1 LPIQAFDVAHKP
13 HTSPI
18 PAAIKRRYGWG
29 RGPVAADESTR
40 SSAFML
46 RVFGNSGGTLQ
57 EWSRSGGNRM
67 GRQLLAFGGIAR
79 AGALVACC
87 TVLAHCSGPFSS
99 KEYSPRVVEEGEP
112 VPKGGGAYRV
122 GKPYNINGRTYVP
135 AENPSYR
142 AEGVASWYG
151 RDFHGRLTANGE
163 IYDMHSISA
172 AHTTL
177 PLPSYVRVTNLDN
190 GRSIIV
196 RVNDRGP
203 YHRNRVIDLSIGTAK
218 ALEFYSR
225 GLARVRVE
233 YVGPAPLEGSDDT
246 MLVATLRD
254 GSPAP
259 APSKVMIAA
268 AKPFISNL
276 DDGKNA
282 PSARPFALSST
293 SSRVV
298 SSASEAANRSNA
310 KSLVRSASA
319 AEILVEPAAPPE
331 VPAAAFAPLRSEPGT
346 LDLMSGRGLY

>member
-1 LPIQAFDVAHKP
+1 MLW
-13 HTSPI
+13 
-18 PAAIKRRYGWG
+18 RY
-29 RGPVAADESTR
+29 RKSDGP
-40 SSAFML
+40 
-46 RVFGNSGGTLQ
+46 LQ
-57 EWSRSGGNRM
+57 GWSRSRGERM
-67 GRQLLAFGGIAR
+67 GGRQRTVFGAITR
-79 AGALVACC
+79 VGALAACC
-87 TVLAHCSGPFSS
+87 ALLAHCSGPFSS

-112 VPKGGGAYRV
+112 VTKGGGTYRA

-135 AENPSYR
+135 AENPRYR

-163 IYDMHSISA
+163 VYDMHSISA

-233 YVGPAPLEGSDDT
+233 YVGPAPLEGSDDE
-246 MLVATLRD
+246 MLMATLRD
-254 GSPAP
+254 GLPAP
-259 APSKVMIAA
+259 APSKVMIAS
-268 AKPFISNL
+268 AKPFIANL

-282 PSARPFALSST
+282 PPSARSLTLAST
-293 SSRVV
+293 STRVV
-298 SSASEAANRSNA
+298 ASASEAVSSNRSKT

-319 AEILVEPAAPPE
+319 AESPAEPSPPPDPAP
-331 VPAAAFAPLRSEPGT
+331 AAFAPTRNET

>member
-1 LPIQAFDVAHKP
+1 MPAMPRRTVAE
-13 HTSPI
+13 
-18 PAAIKRRYGWG
+18 
-29 RGPVAADESTR
+29 RG
-40 SSAFML
+40 
-46 RVFGNSGGTLQ
+46 G
-57 EWSRSGGNRM
+57 RM
-67 GRQLLAFGGIAR
+67 GRHVSGLHFSGVAQVGLLA
-79 AGALVACC
+79 ACC
-87 TVLAHCSGPFSS
+87 VVLAHCSGSFSS

-112 VPKGGGAYRV
+112 VPKGGGIYRV
-122 GKPYNINGRTYVP
+122 GKPYSVNGRTYVP
-135 AENPSYR
+135 AANPSYR
-142 AEGVASWYG
+142 AEGMASWYG

-163 IYDMHSISA
+163 VYDMHSISA

-190 GRSIIV
+190 GRSIVV

-203 YHRNRVIDLSIGTAK
+203 YHRNRLIDLSIGTAK
-218 ALEFYSR
+218 ALDFYSR

-246 MLVATLRD
+246 MLIATLRE

-276 DDGKNA
+276 EDDKGR
-282 PSARPFALSST
+282 SARAFTLTNGST
-293 SSRVV
+293 RPAGSTGESVAGNG
-298 SSASEAANRSNA
+298 SKA

-319 AEILVEPAAPPE
+319 AESSAEPDPPPDP
-331 VPAAAFAPLRSEPGT
+331 PAAAFAPTRNEA

>member
-1 LPIQAFDVAHKP
+1 
-13 HTSPI
+13 
-18 PAAIKRRYGWG
+18 
-29 RGPVAADESTR
+29 
-40 SSAFML
+40 
-46 RVFGNSGGTLQ
+46 
-57 EWSRSGGNRM
+57 M
-67 GRQLLAFGGIAR
+67 GRQVSRMQFAGFAR
-79 AGALVACC
+79 VGALAACC
-87 TVLAHCSGPFSS
+87 ALLAHCSGPFSS

-163 IYDMHSISA
+163 VYDMHSISA

-218 ALEFYSR
+218 ALDFYSR

-233 YVGPAPLEGSDDT
+233 FVGRAPLEGSDDE
-246 MLVATLRD
+246 MLMATLRD

-268 AKPFISNL
+268 AKPFIANL
-276 DDGKNA
+276 DEGKDRAA
-282 PSARPFALSST
+282 PPFTLTSAST
-293 SSRVV
+293 RVV
-298 SSASEAANRSNA
+298 RSASEPASGNGSKT

-319 AEILVEPAAPPE
+319 VEPAAEPASPPE
-331 VPAAAFAPLRSEPGT
+331 APAAAFAPTRSEAGQ

>member
-1 LPIQAFDVAHKP
+1 
-13 HTSPI
+13 
-18 PAAIKRRYGWG
+18 
-29 RGPVAADESTR
+29 
-40 SSAFML
+40 
-46 RVFGNSGGTLQ
+46 
-57 EWSRSGGNRM
+57 M
-67 GRQLLAFGGIAR
+67 GRQVSVINFGGIVR
-79 AGALVACC
+79 VGALAACC
-87 TVLAHCSGPFSS
+87 AVLAHCSGPFSS

-112 VPKGGGAYRV
+112 VPKGGGSYRI
-122 GKPYNINGRTYVP
+122 GKPYSVNGRTYVP
-135 AENPSYR
+135 AENPRYR

-163 IYDMHSISA
+163 VYDMHSISA

-218 ALEFYSR
+218 ALDFYSR
-225 GLARVRVE
+225 GLAHVRVE

-246 MLVATLRD
+246 ILMATLRD

-259 APSKVMIAA
+259 APSKVMVAA

-276 DDGKNA
+276 EEGKKA
-282 PSARPFALSST
+282 PPTRAFALSSASGRIVPVSNEVT
-293 SSRVV
+293 SADRSKSRP
-298 SSASEAANRSNA
+298 
-310 KSLVRSASA
+310 LVRSASA
-319 AEILVEPAAPPE
+319 AEIAAETPAEPEPSPDPP
-331 VPAAAFAPLRSEPGT
+331 VTAFAPMRSEPGV

>member
-1 LPIQAFDVAHKP
+1 M
-13 HTSPI
+13 
-18 PAAIKRRYGWG
+18 G
-29 RGPVAADESTR
+29 RHVSGLHFSGIAQVGLVAA
-40 SSAFML
+40 
-46 RVFGNSGGTLQ
+46 
-57 EWSRSGGNRM
+57 
-67 GRQLLAFGGIAR
+67 
-79 AGALVACC
+79 CC
-87 TVLAHCSGPFSS
+87 VVLAHCSGPFSS

-112 VPKGGGAYRV
+112 VPKGGGIYRV
-122 GKPYNINGRTYVP
+122 GKPYSVNGRTYVP
-135 AENPSYR
+135 AANPSYR
-142 AEGVASWYG
+142 AEGMASWYG

-163 IYDMHSISA
+163 VYDMHSISA

-203 YHRNRVIDLSIGTAK
+203 YHRNRLIDLSIGTAK
-218 ALEFYSR
+218 ALDFYSR

-276 DDGKNA
+276 DDDKGRSTRTFA
-282 PSARPFALSST
+282 LTSASARPAGPAGDS
-293 SSRVV
+293 V
-298 SSASEAANRSNA
+298 AANGSKA

-319 AEILVEPAAPPE
+319 AESTAEPDPPSD
-331 VPAAAFAPLRSEPGT
+331 PSAAAVAPTRNEA